1 MLLDTPWRNRRTKTP
16 TVIQMEA
23 LECGAAALGIVL
35 GHFGRFVALEVL
47 RVQCGVS
54 RDGSNALGLL
64 KAARSY
70 GLEAGGFRLEPEK
83 LGALP
88 LPAIL
93 FWEFNHFV
101 VLEGIK
107 GDTVYL
113 NDPATGPRQVSR
125 QELDWG
131 FTGVALAFQ
140 PGPGF
145 QPGGKRSSPF
155 SYLLGQALQ
164 AGSGLWLLMLVGLTM
179 VVPGLLIPLFG
190 QVFVDEILIQGN
202 SDWFKPLLF
211 GMAITA
217 ALRGMLSWLEGGLLV
232 RLRLKMATA
241 MSARFMEHLLRL
253 PYLFFTQ
260 RFGGEIGDRMR
271 LNDAVAR
278 ILTGD
283 LAFAGV
289 NLVSVV
295 FFAAL
300 MLSYDLLLTAIG
312 VSFALL
318 NLLLLLW
325 VNRRRV
331 DLNRR
336 MLQESGK
343 LIGTTMN
350 GLQMI
355 ETIKATASETDL
367 FLRLAGRLTKLKRSQ
382 QHLATWSLV
391 TGTGPKLIQAV
402 STALVLGIGAQRV
415 MDDGPMTMG
424 MLVAFQSLMSSFLEP
439 FSRLVALSTSLQA
452 IQADVERVRDVL
464 SYEPDTLFGQ
474 PPAVLTEA
482 KPISGELTFR
492 AVTFGYSPTNPPWI
506 EGLNLH
512 LAPGVRVALVG
523 GSGSGKSTVAR
534 LACGLI
540 LPWEGAVLCDGAPL
554 TDLKGRSLAGAMTL
568 VDQDIFLF
576 EGSVRD
582 NISMWRKDM
591 DSARLVAA
599 AKDAM
604 IHEHIMS
611 LPGGYEAQ
619 VLEGGANLSG
629 GQRQRLEIARALAM
643 EPAILI
649 LDEATSALDVNTE
662 KQVMENIRRRG
673 ITCLIVAHR
682 LSTIRDCDEII
693 VLENGKVAQRG
704 AHAQLMRSA
713 GAYSRLIET

>member
-1 MLLDTPWRNRRTKTP
+1 MLLDTPWKNRRVKTP

-35 GHFGRFVALEVL
+35 GYFGRFVSLEVL

-64 KAARSY
+64 QAARSY

-125 QELDWG
+125 QELDWA

-140 PGPGF
+140 AGPGF
-145 QPGGKRSSPF
+145 QPGGKRGSPF
-155 SYLLGQALQ
+155 SFLLGQALR

-190 QVFVDEILIQGN
+190 QVFVDEILVQGN
-202 SDWFKPLLF
+202 SNWFKPLLF

-217 ALRGMLSWLEGGLLV
+217 ALRWVLSWLEGGLLI

-260 RFGGEIGDRMR
+260 RFGGEVGDRMR

-278 ILTGD
+278 LLTGD

-300 MLSYDLLLTAIG
+300 MLSYDLLLAAIG

-318 NLLLLLW
+318 NLVLLLW

-343 LIGTTMN
+343 LVGTTMN
-350 GLQMI
+350 GLQLI
-355 ETIKATASETDL
+355 ETIKATASETDF
-367 FLRLAGRLTKLKRSQ
+367 FLRLAGRLTRLKRSQ

-391 TGTGPKLIQAV
+391 TGAGPKFLQ
-402 STALVLGIGAQRV
+402 SLGTALVLGIGAQRV

-439 FSRLVALSTSLQA
+439 FGKLVALGASLQA
-452 IQADVERVRDVL
+452 IQADVERMRDVL
-464 SYEPDTLFGQ
+464 SYEPDPLFGQ
-474 PPAVLTEA
+474 PQTVLTEG
-482 KPISGELTFR
+482 KPISGALTLR
-492 AVTFGYSPTNPPWI
+492 DVTFGYSSINPPWI
-506 EGLNLH
+506 KGLNIH
-512 LAPGVRVALVG
+512 IAPGVRVALVG

-540 LPWEGAVLCDGAPL
+540 PPWEGEVLCDGAPL
-554 TDLKGRSLAGAMTL
+554 MDLKGRGLAGVMTL

-582 NISMWRKDM
+582 NISMWRRDM
-591 DSARLVAA
+591 DIGHLVAA

-611 LPGGYEAQ
+611 LPGGYEAH
-619 VLEGGANLSG
+619 VLEGGANFSG

-673 ITCLIVAHR
+673 TTCLIVAHR

-693 VLENGKVAQRG
+693 VLENGEVAQRG
-704 AHAQLMRSA
+704 THAQLMRSA